1 LKSGGKKWSWLD
13 DPELG
18 YPGGLEEGERILSR
32 SSTFVGRANA
42 MYYFNH
48 IEEFSFRCW
57 SDHLQFAKSLVVE
70 SGHSTLEKD
79 YSALEEFARWKDS
92 LTRFLDHVA
101 SRIEREFFVLERHYI
116 YGVSPEAITSA
127 MWLERDLARD
137 SLVPSEDFEILV
149 SALAVDA
156 KALVTNDSKLLT
168 SGLSM
173 SSNYHTALVSH
184 NQLETAIKSRFEF
197 RIYR

>member
-1 LKSGGKKWSWLD
+1 MQH
-13 DPELG
+13 
-18 YPGGLEEGERILSR
+18 SR
-32 SSTFVGRANA
+32 N
-42 MYYFNH
+42 
-48 IEEFSFRCW
+48 
-57 SDHLQFAKSLVVE
+57 L
-70 SGHSTLEKD
+70 
-79 YSALEEFARWKDS
+79 RWKDF

-101 SRIEREFFVLERHYI
+101 SRIEREFFVLERHHI
-116 YGVSPEAITSA
+116 YGICPEAITSA
-127 MWLERDLARD
+127 MQLERDLAWN